1 MPTAAYIH
9 IPFCRRR
16 CFYCDFAIS
25 VVGDTKHGGNSGTI
39 AQYLPH
45 LLAEIRTA
53 IPRSPL
59 KTIFFGGGTP
69 SLLTPEQ
76 LGTIIQ
82 TLIDHLGLAPEA
94 ELSMEIDPG
103 TFDLAKLQGFQ
114 QAGINRFS
122 FGIQAF
128 QAELLANC
136 GRSHTLEDI
145 DRALTHI
152 TAAGVQNF
160 SLDLISGLP
169 TQTLEDWSYG
179 LDRAIAINPPHL
191 SIYDLTIEPG
201 TPFGKQLRPGDRPLP
216 DDDTTAA
223 MYRMAHDRLTAAGY
237 NHYEISNY
245 AKPGFQCR
253 HNRVYWENQ
262 PFYGFG
268 MGATSFVGGDRI
280 ARPRTL
286 QTYYDWQPEPLC
298 ETPPQILDVLMTGL
312 RLREGLALGS
322 LVETFGQILV
332 ERVVKAVGRYMP
344 QWVEPIEGP
353 SDDLRS
359 VLDHRLR
366 LTCPEGFLFSNV
378 VLIKLFEALDDETE
392 SSSSTHRKV

>member
-1 MPTAAYIH
+1 MPSNAYIH

-39 AQYLPH
+39 AQYLPP

-53 IPRSPL
+53 LPEAPL
-59 KTIFFGGGTP
+59 QTIFFGGGTP

-82 TLIDHLGLAPEA
+82 TLTDHLGLAPEA

-114 QAGINRFS
+114 AAGINRFS

-128 QAELLANC
+128 QANLLANC

-152 TAAGVQNF
+152 IAAKVQNF
-160 SLDLISGLP
+160 SFDLISGLP
-169 TQTLEDWSYG
+169 TQTLADWADG
-179 LDRAIAINPPHL
+179 LDRAIALNPPHL

-216 DDDTTAA
+216 DDDATAA
-223 MYRMAHDRLTAAGY
+223 MSRMAHHRLTNAGY
-237 NHYEISNY
+237 DHYEVSSY

-253 HNRVYWENQ
+253 HNRIYWENL

-268 MGATSFVGGDRI
+268 MGATSFVGGDRV

-286 QTYYDWQPEPLC
+286 QTYYDWQPEPPC
-298 ETPPQILDVLMTGL
+298 EMPPQIEDVLMTGL

-322 LVETFGQILV
+322 LVETFGSVLV
-332 ERVVKAVGRYMP
+332 ERIVKAMEPYVRSG
-344 QWVEPIEGP
+344 WVEPMG
-353 SDDLRS
+353 DG
-359 VLDHRLR
+359 RLR
-366 LTCPEGFLFSNV
+366 LTCPEGFLFSNP
-378 VLIKLFEALDDETE
+378 VLIKLFETLDDETE
-392 SSSSTHRKV
+392 LSSSTHRKV

>member
-1 MPTAAYIH
+1 MPHHAYIH

-45 LLAEIRTA
+45 LLAEIRAAT
-53 IPRSPL
+53 PKNPL

-69 SLLTPEQ
+69 SLLTAEQ
-76 LGTIIQ
+76 LGSIIQ
-82 TLIDHLGLAPEA
+82 TLKDHFGLALDA

-114 QAGINRFS
+114 ATGINRFS

-128 QAELLANC
+128 QADLLANC

-152 TAAGVQNF
+152 SAAQVQNF
-160 SLDLISGLP
+160 SFDLISGLP
-169 TQTLEDWSYG
+169 TQTLADWAEG

-201 TPFGKQLRPGDRPLP
+201 TPFGKQFRPGDRPLP
-216 DDDTTAA
+216 DDDSTAA
-223 MYRMAHDRLTAAGY
+223 MYRMAHSRLTNAGY
-237 NHYEISNY
+237 DHYEISSY

-253 HNRVYWENQ
+253 HNRCYWENQ

-268 MGATSFVGGDRI
+268 MGASSFVGGDRV

-286 QTYYDWQPEPLC
+286 QTYYDWQPEPPR
-298 ETPPQILDVLMTGL
+298 ETPPQIEDVLMTGL
-312 RLREGLALGS
+312 RLREGLDLGS
-322 LVETFGQILV
+322 LVETFGSALV
-332 ERVVKAVGRYMP
+332 ERIVKAMQSYVRSG
-344 QWVEPIEGP
+344 WVEPMGGNW
-353 SDDLRS
+353 RS
-359 VLDHRLR
+359 NRLR

-378 VLIKLFEALDDETE
+378 VLIKLFEMLENETGL
-392 SSSSTHRKV
+392 SSSTHRKV